1 MPTYTETR
9 ELLAPL
15 DDVWLFL
22 AEPHHFSDWWPGV
35 AGVHPDKRGL
45 APGARWS
52 LHGSMR
58 PTLMRRP
65 ASEST
70 LLVREVDPPVRVS
83 WYMTAERL
91 DAELTLADSGPRRT
105 RAELTVT
112 GPFLVG
118 LRRSLP
124 RNALN
129 RLHALCQTAAEL

>member
-1 MPTYTETR
+1 MPTYTESR

-15 DDVWLFL
+15 DDVWFFL
-22 AEPHHFSDWWPGV
+22 VEPHHFSDWWPGV
-35 AGVHPDKRGL
+35 AGVTPDRRGL
-45 APGARWS
+45 APGARWRLHAGTRPS
-52 LHGSMR
+52 LF
-58 PTLMRRP
+58 RRP
-65 ASEST
+65 AVEST
-70 LLVREVDPPVRVS
+70 LMVLEVEPPTRVA
-83 WYMTAERL
+83 WYLTSERL
-91 DAELTLADSGPRRT
+91 DVELTLADSGPRRT